1 MWVRRVAPRVAAVV
15 ACAWFVWAPPIPAGA
30 HTVGDIPKSSD
41 YLTRLQTEPEGVAVR
56 VLDGGDRMEL
66 RRRGSRTVEVMGY
79 QGEPMLRV
87 SDRGVEENRHSP
99 SLYISRTRTGN
110 TVPPPS
116 AKIGAKPDWVL
127 TTTEPLIRW
136 HDHRV
141 HWMSPLPPPAVLR
154 DPHVQRVVIPQ
165 WQVPIVVDGHR
176 ATFTGDLTW
185 LPPPSPWPWWIG
197 IGIATLGAAALGW
210 FWWRTSRWVGAA
222 LLTVGSAVTAAGAFT
237 TNPGDG
243 IAHALGA
250 LVPVVWLVL
259 VWAGAELSSRA
270 PEQGVIASVVGAV
283 GSLALV
289 AWPRIDVYGHSI
301 VNGRWSVPTIQVAE
315 GVVIVGAFTA
325 VAASISSL
333 VRSRP
338 DRSRPAQSGS
348 GRPRTPDSW
357 WNLVR
362 DQGRHQ
368 LATGTVDPG
377 ADGPDRHVEHPG
389 GVVVGAPDDLGEH
402 EGLPDVG
409 AQRGDQ

>member
-1 MWVRRVAPRVAAVV
+1 MWVRRVAPRLAAVV
-15 ACAWFVWAPPIPAGA
+15 VCAWFAWAPPMPASA

-41 YLTRLQTEPEGVAVR
+41 YLTRLRTEPPGVTVR

-66 RRRGSRTVEVMGY
+66 RRHGSHTVVVMGY

-87 SDRGVEENRHSP
+87 SERGVEENRHSP
-99 SLYISRTRTGN
+99 SLYISRTRTGD
-110 TVPPPS
+110 TVPPP
-116 AKIGAKPDWVL
+116 GATVGAAPDWVL
-127 TTTEPLIRW
+127 TTTQPLLRW

-141 HWMSPLPPPAVLR
+141 HWMSPLPPPDVLR
-154 DPHVQRVVIPQ
+154 DPLLSRVVIPE
-165 WQVPIVVDGHR
+165 WRVPVVVDGR
-176 ATFTGDLTW
+176 QATLTGDLTW

-210 FWWRTSRWVGAA
+210 FWWRPSRWIGAT
-222 LLTVGSAVTAAGAFT
+222 LITVGSAVTAAGAFT

-243 IAHALGA
+243 VAHALGA

-301 VNGRWSVPTIQVAE
+301 VNGRWSVPVIQVAE
-315 GVVIVGAFTA
+315 AAVIVGAA
-325 VAASISSL
+325 VVLGASFSAL
-333 VRSRP
+333 ARSR
-338 DRSRPAQSGS
+338 S
-348 GRPRTPDSW
+348 GRPRTGRSW
-357 WNLVR
+357 WDLVG
-362 DQGRHQ
+362 DQRRHQ

-377 ADGPDRHVEHPG
+377 ADGADRHVEHPG
-389 GVVVGAPDDLGEH
+389 GVVVGTPHHLGEH
-402 EGLPDVG
+402 ERLTDVG
-409 AQRGDQ
+409 TESGDQ